1 MKIDNSVAVIRGV
14 AIDKALEKEY
24 RQYLTGKL
32 TREQKYLPHIDD
44 EIEVGISYYREFTA
58 DKPHKHPIATEHGY
72 VLQGTMRMKL
82 LDGSEN
88 EYEFGA
94 GDFFVVPKGVPCAT
108 KNSAETKVLFI
119 KSPGIN
125 DKTLVESSEDL
136 SRWLSCWDI

>member
-1 MKIDNSVAVIRGV
+1 
-14 AIDKALEKEY
+14 
-24 RQYLTGKL
+24 
-32 TREQKYLPHIDD
+32 
-44 EIEVGISYYREFTA
+44 
-58 DKPHKHPIATEHGY
+58 
-72 VLQGTMRMKL
+72 MRMKL

-108 KNSAETKVLFI
+108 KNAAETKVLFI